1 MATAEVI
8 ELLRKFILLLNSN
21 GISVYKAFLFGSY
34 STNTANDASDID
46 VMIVSEKYDETDDE
60 AVGKIWKLTRLVST
74 KIEPFLIGKNK
85 YISDDISPLI
95 EQIKRQGIELSLQ
108 PFNQLA
114 SEPSPEY
121 NTNKNKIII
130 E

>member
-1 MATAEVI
+1 MATTEVI
-8 ELLRKFILLLNSN
+8 ELLRKYILLLNSN
-21 GISVYKAFLFGSY
+21 GISVYKAFLYGSY
-34 STNTANDASDID
+34 STNTANDGSDID

-108 PFNQLA
+108 PFNQIA
-114 SEPSPEY
+114 SEPTPEY
-121 NTNKNKIII
+121 KNKNKIII

>member
-1 MATAEVI
+1 MAKTEVI
-8 ELLRKFILLLNSN
+8 ELLKEYIILLNSN

-46 VMIVSEKYDETDDE
+46 VMIVSEKYDESDDE

-85 YISDDISPLI
+85 YYSDDNSPLI
-95 EQIKRQGIELSLQ
+95 EQIKRHGIELSSHT
-108 PFNQLA
+108 FNQIA
-114 SEPSPEY
+114 SEPKAEY
-121 NTNKNKIII
+121 GLNK
-130 E
+130 